1 MKKLRLILGDQLNIR
16 HSWFEEDRKDVIY
29 CIFEMRQETDYVAH
43 HIQKVV
49 AFFEAMRT
57 FSKKLQKEKFEVI
70 YYTLDDQKNKQD
82 LSKNLMQLIQENDI
96 KKFEYQLPD
105 EYRLDCQ
112 LVNFCKELDIESES
126 FDTEHFYTKREEL
139 KEFFK
144 GSKQLLM
151 ERFYRHMRV
160 KHDILMDGKDP
171 VGGQWNFDKENRKKI
186 PAKHVP
192 PSPKIWSK
200 DVKDLVELIKNQNIK
215 TIGNIQ
221 EDDFIWPTSR
231 EESLDL
237 LDFFLENCLKHFG
250 DFQDAM
256 TPQFWSLYH
265 SRLSFAMNV
274 KLIGPDEV
282 IKKTI
287 EKWRENSDK
296 VKISSVEGFVRQI
309 LGWREYMRGIYWAKM
324 PAYAIENFFEHDRKL
339 PSWYWTGK
347 TKMKC
352 LQHAIG
358 QSLNYAYAHHIQR
371 LMVTGNFALLAGV
384 DPNEVDEWYLGI
396 YIDAIEWVEITNTRG
411 MSQYA
416 DGGLVGSKP
425 YVASANYMHKMSHYC
440 SNCFYDHKEKV
451 GDKACPLNSLYW
463 HFMNRHQEKLENNPR
478 IGMVYRTWNKMD
490 EETKSNYLQ
499 KAEDYLKNIEN
510 L

>member
-16 HSWFEEDRKDVIY
+16 HSWFDEDNKDVIY
-29 CIFEMRQETDYVAH
+29 CMFEMRQETDYVSH
-43 HIQKVV
+43 HIQKIV

-70 YYTLDDQKNKQD
+70 YYKLDDEQNKQD
-82 LSKNLMQLIQENDI
+82 LNENLNQIIQKHGIE
-96 KKFEYQLPD
+96 KFEYLLPD
-105 EYRLDCQ
+105 EYRLDRQ
-112 LVNFCKELDIESES
+112 LINFCKQLKIESES
-126 FDTEHFYTKREEL
+126 FDTEHFYTKRDQL

-160 KHDILMDGKDP
+160 KHGILMDGEEP
-171 VGGQWNFDKENRKKI
+171 TGGQWNFDKENRKKI
-186 PAKHVP
+186 PVNHVP
-192 PSPKIWSK
+192 PNPKVWSK
-200 DVKDLVELIKNQNIK
+200 DVKELVELIKKQEIK

-221 EDDFIWPTSR
+221 QEDFIWPCSR
-231 EESLDL
+231 EEALEL
-237 LDFFLENCLKHFG
+237 LDFFLENCLENFG

-282 IKKTI
+282 IEKTI
-287 EKWRENSDK
+287 EKWQENSDK

-324 PAYAIENFFEHDRKL
+324 PSYAVENYFEHDRKL

-416 DGGLVGSKP
+416 DGGVVGSKP

-440 SNCFYDHKEKV
+440 SNCVYDYKEKT
-451 GDKACPLNSLYW
+451 GEKACPFNSLYW
-463 HFMNRHQEKLENNPR
+463 HFMHRHQDKLEKNPR
-478 IGMVYRTWNKMD
+478 IGMVYRAWDKMD
-490 EETKSNYLQ
+490 EKTKKNYLS
-499 KAEDYLKNIEN
+499 KAEDYLTNIEN